1 MKFIV
6 QQGRHAQQHVA
17 SPSRWKGL
25 PHSQLTTRIS
35 CAMMPAMEIDS
46 YWRTRTIAEARAQS

>member
-1 MKFIV
+1 V